1 MTTETADTGKQLGNQ
16 APDTPGFASR
26 IPRARDGKASTP
38 EGHRGTSVPTRS
50 TGARPTEVASQS
62 AGPPFQPDKYERIL
76 AVAQGSLMTD
86 LAEGAPDP
94 GTVVISDQRVVH
106 LGGSATM
113 LPLDSIRDAR
123 PIRDRVLLDMGDGG
137 GVVLDTP
144 DPGILTEEINVL
156 RDGPAD

>member
-1 MTTETADTGKQLGNQ
+1 M
-16 APDTPGFASR
+16 
-26 IPRARDGKASTP
+26 
-38 EGHRGTSVPTRS
+38 
-50 TGARPTEVASQS
+50 ASQS
-62 AGPPFQPDKYERIL
+62 AGPPFQPDTYERIL

-94 GTVVISDQRVVH
+94 GTVVIGDQRVVH
-106 LGGSATM
+106 LGGSATV
-113 LPLDSIRDAR
+113 LRLDSIRDAR